1 MFRYEIRDSVTGA
14 VYEIESE
21 NEMSAGDLEDA
32 AEEIFGVKEKR
43 GPLASL
49 AAYHWAGAKALGAG
63 AQKGVRDI
71 YAMGEKTDELKYGLA
86 AKASKLAG
94 SPDKEK
100 FFRDLEE
107 ESKLRQSTLGEVAK
121 EDFERTHRESAE
133 EIGEFAATGLGILG
147 GVAPAIAGTLIT
159 KNPQALIALG
169 SSISGIQASG
179 AKQAELAEK
188 ELERIMTQDPSI
200 NEYDARIK
208 AINKVSG
215 QAMLQGAKTAGVT
228 ALGGVFASKLN
239 LAGIE
244 TGVRARSIIGSTAQ
258 TGKLGADARTLS
270 GASNL
275 RRLFNTSG
283 LEGLEEG
290 VDSAL
295 ESGLD
300 WGRGFE
306 PDLTL
311 KEAVDRAAESFG
323 WGVVLGGLL
332 GQVDKTTRFEK
343 LGGETEAQRGERVNA
358 ERAAV
363 LKRDMDEA
371 GRETAERIISKVKP
385 TISQSALAWAK
396 AQNPTIDDVGV
407 TQEQSDSKV
416 MSMKLAKIEE
426 RQRIADLEQDLNLLN
441 LENVGVDTQLQVAEE
456 KAIRQAKEA
465 ELEAIKSGT
474 RIEGESVGKF
484 KPQQVFEAA
493 IEETFTKLGVNNL
506 EDAVKVLSG
515 EMPARPKVEFKRTPD
530 EVIAPQ
536 APPIEAPVESFLD
549 PSSIA
554 AQENTGL
561 PLPDHTLPHR
571 ISQLVAAMRSLRN
584 KKDPKSMERL
594 LVMDK
599 QLKALRELSAS
610 QFGPRRRVGKAS
622 AQADQPLNVRDLQAA
637 RRDPDKASTVIGPTF
652 IEKLKTKRQAK
663 IARGIAG
670 AQTATTAAEASPD
683 VLAPEAPKAA
693 EPALE
698 GLSPS
703 MKQILPKLMTGTT
716 YEEQVFGLAPK
727 APPAPVPSK
736 AADLEGILS
745 GQVQPP
751 VAPEAPVAPSKAAD
765 VGKILRGPK
774 SRSLTVEE
782 RRLLSAH
789 MSGKGFDQDQ
799 KAKATV
805 QRALNKVTEALKLAR
820 GEAVVY
826 PKKPQVHAGIVLRQS
841 GVTPQQII
849 QGAIETGVLA
859 VKAGVKAADIADIAI
874 SNLVANAKSG
884 GIKITEHEKKQVLD
898 KIGNFVGQ
906 TSEIPTTEIVAA
918 RAELKDMG
926 YRKLSLDPEMAEI
939 DIESDT
945 IINPLEVFAE
955 SELSNK
961 KVSEGEKRI
970 LTKARAAAKRVGLNK
985 EGVQIDPQMAT
996 ETNIAMQTVFDAIML
1011 DRNTFDDALNVAW
1024 DSLTPVQRRMLDKDE
1039 FRAELS
1045 TKMGIV
1051 FDAIIKDDM
1060 APVAAMSDLVSSGR
1074 AMSLA
1079 SAAALNRGDL
1089 TKKQLDDIREGMDYH
1104 TMGTAPSL
1112 LQRISSWLGRS
1123 APDEAIFRGYTLLG
1137 NKAQDQLVRMLN
1149 LDGEYEYLV
1158 FQEME
1163 GIDITDWKGQLRQKI
1178 DAEQSAFRRERDD
1191 AYRLARKTG
1200 KEPVEGVDYQSMES
1214 LSPEAAKL
1222 VRGIDRAW
1230 EAQGQDAINAKVK
1243 QRNKDGK
1250 WVVGKFGIGK
1260 GGAYQILK
1268 KEYRG
1273 LIPMLKANSL
1283 DSDSDLKEQQQSDL
1297 KALMSA
1303 LGLKPEASDMTSMM
1317 EWVNAQFPKKKD
1329 SDEDSS
1335 RKANVN
1341 SGLERARDNPL
1352 PTELIDYGLESFLA
1366 QSRGWAKRLSEIESY
1381 GQGVDGKLDLFDAT
1395 VEILDDALENK
1406 YRTEFSAND
1415 VEREIKFVNDLKA
1428 HILELRDTSPWMNA
1442 LSKTVSYN
1450 LLSGAA
1456 SSINNM
1462 GAIGQMAATGMAM
1475 GRKRAFVKGVG
1486 RWILPSKLAS
1496 ILGFGDK
1503 LEAQTLRRI
1512 GVQKIILDTIA
1523 SGYQTEAES
1532 GLSSAVS
1539 QLDKIGESA
1548 EKVGK
1553 FATRPFARSER
1564 AVRNLSAQMADA
1576 YLKDVQHAYKT
1587 NTDPKLVKAFKA
1599 YAKSLRGV
1607 DVDAAL
1613 EGTVDGEAQFII
1625 RVVSENVGSFKP
1637 QQMPRWMTTPFGRL
1651 IGKFFPHM
1659 AFQTQ
1664 STARMMTLLKREKG
1678 YGASFGMMMYIAA
1691 SHVMTQEMLAKLKEL
1706 LLGRERD
1713 VASIDEIINSPIN
1726 RAVIKGGE
1734 RAYQGLA
1741 DAGALTMANW
1751 LIEQIRYSDGERP
1764 PSVIDTAN
1772 FSIVKN
1778 AWDSATNPYLV
1789 GPTERVEDFFGK
1801 QVTAY
1806 RDAKR
1811 IGSRLAEATER
1822 YLSPEE
1828 IEAAQRALSLRNRT
1842 KMRRAIERYGK
1853 DKGIDTDRPSGV
1865 PTAMHEYYRELRDN
1879 LYIGDVLE
1887 VRKAALKAAD
1897 SMENRDRAWSNVSS
1911 SILGGQ
1917 PMKIGR
1923 RYSDDAQQEFIKWA
1937 ENTLSPDDFRDILD
1951 AHSTYRNTA
1960 LEAGLITGDEYEA
1973 ERYEETRNQMKEVM
1987 NQKPAK
1993 TRGGRSSYSGPV
2005 LSKRG
2010 KRGTRSG
2017 IFVR

>member
-43 GPLASL
+43 GFLKTG
-49 AAYHWAGAKALGAG
+49 AAKVGAIGKSTWAG

-71 YAMGEKTDELKYGLA
+71 YAMGEKADELKYGLA

-200 NEYDARIK
+200 SEYDARIK

-228 ALGGVFASKLN
+228 ALGGVFASKLG

-258 TGKLGADARTLS
+258 TGRLGADARTLS
-270 GASNL
+270 GVSNL

-426 RQRIADLEQDLNLLN
+426 RQRIADLEQDLNLLS

-530 EVIAPQ
+530 EVVSHQ
-536 APPIEAPVESFLD
+536 APAVEAPVESFLD

-554 AQENTGL
+554 AQQNIPIERGKL
-561 PLPDHTLPHR
+561 ELK
-571 ISQLVAAMRSLRN
+571 ISQLTDEKRSLRGTMSLSR
-584 KKDPKSMERL
+584 DPDPELMHRL
-594 LVMDK
+594 GVIEE
-599 QLKALRELSAS
+599 QLKALRELSVS
-610 QFGPRRRVGKAS
+610 QFGPRRGVGKAIE
-622 AQADQPLNVRDLQAA
+622 QADQPLNVIDPQAA

-652 IEKLKTKRQAK
+652 IEKLKTKRQADK
-663 IARGIAG
+663 ARKIAG
-670 AQTATTAAEASPD
+670 AQTATTAAAASPD
-683 VLAPEAPKAA
+683 VLAPEAPRAA

-799 KAKATV
+799 KAKVTV
-805 QRALNKVTEALKLAR
+805 QRALNKVTEALELAK
-820 GEAVVY
+820 GKVETY

-841 GVTPQQII
+841 GVTPQQLI
-849 QGAIETGVLA
+849 QGAVETGVLA

-926 YRKLSLDPEMAEI
+926 YRKLNIEPEMAEI

-996 ETNIAMQTVFDAIML
+996 ETDLAMQTVFDAIML

-1079 SAAALNRGDL
+1079 SAAALNKGDL
-1089 TKKQLDDIREGMDYH
+1089 TKNQLKDIEKGMDYH
-1104 TMGTAPSL
+1104 TIGTAPSL
-1112 LQRISSWLGRS
+1112 WVRISSVLGRS
-1123 APDEAIFRGYTLLG
+1123 APDEAIKRGYTLLG
-1137 NKAQDQLVRMLN
+1137 NKIQDQLVRMQL
-1149 LDGEYEYLV
+1149 LDGMYEYLV
-1158 FQEME
+1158 FQELD
-1163 GIDITDWKGQLRQKI
+1163 GIDVTEEI
-1178 DAEQSAFRRERDD
+1178 DAEQSAFRSERDD

-1200 KEPVEGVDYQSMES
+1200 KEPVEGVDYGSMES

-1230 EAQGQDAINAKVK
+1230 EAQGKDGVNAKVK

-1250 WVVGKFGIGK
+1250 WILGKFGIGK

-1268 KEYRG
+1268 KEYRD
-1273 LIPMLKANSL
+1273 LIPILKANSL

-1297 KALMSA
+1297 KAFMS
-1303 LGLKPEASDMTSMM
+1303 GLDIEPTSSGMPSM
-1317 EWVNAQFPKKKD
+1317 VAWANKQFP
-1329 SDEDSS
+1329 SEGNSTM
-1335 RKANVN
+1335 KANAN
-1341 SGLERARDNPL
+1341 SGLEKTRDNPL
-1352 PTELIDYGLESFLA
+1352 PTKLIDYGLESFLA
-1366 QSRGWAKRLSEIESY
+1366 QSRAWAKRLSEIEAY
-1381 GQGVDGKLDLFDAT
+1381 GQGVDGKLDLFDAIT
-1395 VEILDDALENK
+1395 KTLRAASENK
-1406 YRTEFSAND
+1406 YRTEFSMDD
-1415 VEREIKFVNDLKA
+1415 VKREVKYMEDMKA
-1428 HILELRDTSPWMNA
+1428 HILELRDTPPWIIA
-1442 LSKTVSYN
+1442 LGKTVSYN
-1450 LLSGAA
+1450 LLSGVV

-1462 GAIGQMAATGMAM
+1462 GAIGQIAATGMAM
-1475 GRKRAFVKGVG
+1475 GRKRVFAKGAG
-1486 RWILPSKLAS
+1486 KWILPSKLVS
-1496 ILGFGDK
+1496 ILGFGEK
-1503 LEAQTLRRI
+1503 LGTQTLTRM
-1512 GVQKIILDTIA
+1512 GVEKRVLDTIA
-1523 SGYQTEAES
+1523 SGYQTEAET
-1532 GLSSAVS
+1532 GLSSAVNK
-1539 QLDKIGESA
+1539 LE
-1548 EKVGK
+1548 EVGK
-1553 FATRPFARSER
+1553 FATKPFSWSER
-1564 AVRNLSAQMADA
+1564 GVRKLSAQMADA

-1613 EGTVDGEAQFII
+1613 EGTLDGEAQFII

-1637 QQMPRWMTTPFGRL
+1637 QQMPRWMTTPLGRL
-1651 IGKFFPHM
+1651 LGKFFPHM

-1664 STARMMTLLKREKG
+1664 STARMMTLMEKEKG
-1678 YGASFGMMMYIAA
+1678 YGASFGMIMYIAA
-1691 SHVMTQEMLAKLKEL
+1691 SHIMTQEMLAKLKEL
-1706 LLGRERD
+1706 LFGRERD
-1713 VASIDEIINSPIN
+1713 VASIYEIINGPIDK
-1726 RAVIKGGE
+1726 AVIKGGA

-1751 LIEQIRYSDGERP
+1751 AIEQFRHTDEI

-1778 AWDSATNPYLV
+1778 AINSATNPYLV
-1789 GPTERVEDFFGK
+1789 GPTERVEDFFSR

-1806 RDAKR
+1806 RDLKR
-1811 IGSRLAEATER
+1811 GLTRAGEVAES
-1822 YLSPEE
+1822 LSIAE
-1828 IEAAQRALSLRNRT
+1828 IEAAQRSVAKRNRV
-1842 KMRRAIERYGK
+1842 KMRRAIERYGFHEN
-1853 DKGIDTDRPSGV
+1853 IDTDRPSGV